1 MNTLIGIFLVLGVMV
16 LVHEW
21 GHFVVA
27 RLFDVRVDVFSI
39 GFGPRLFG
47 FKRGTTDYRISAI
60 PLGGYVRMAGQ
71 DMSDVDAGTAAPT
84 GAPDEL
90 MSKPRWQRALI
101 SAAGPAVNLVMPIL
115 LLAGFYV
122 IKGLPYPAYLNKPMV
137 ITSLPK
143 TSPLAKAGVIDGDT
157 VVAIDN
163 VPTPSWAKVD
173 QFLSQVAPDST
184 LHFSVD
190 HAGTQQIV
198 DVKAADLKN
207 SDALGTVFVP
217 PVVGQVTWMKPAKR
231 AGMKR
236 GDLILSVN
244 ETPVKTWQQY
254 VEIIRHG
261 SGQDLHTVVQR
272 DGKQVELVVH
282 PAPDKDE
289 LGKPIWVIGVGP
301 EGQWE
306 FREMT
311 FTASVK
317 EATLQTVDATGKLL
331 TIVGRLITGKLS
343 VRQLQ
348 SFVGI
353 AVQAGQAVQEGPVD
367 TITLMAMI
375 SLNLGILNLL
385 PIPILDGGNILL
397 LALEGI
403 RRRDFS
409 LAFKER
415 FVQVGL
421 VFLLVLFAFVMYNDV
436 ARLLPTHTQ

>member
-27 RLFDVRVDVFSI
+27 RLFNVRVDVFSI

-71 DMSDVDAGTAAPT
+71 DMSDVDAGAVAPT

-115 LLAGFYV
+115 LLGGFYV

-157 VVAIDN
+157 VVAIDS

-184 LHFSVD
+184 LHFSVQ
-190 HAGTQQIV
+190 HEGTLQTV
-198 DVKAADLKN
+198 EVKATELKN

-231 AGMKR
+231 AGMKS

-244 ETPVKTWQQY
+244 GTPVKTWQQY
-254 VEIIRHG
+254 VELIRHG

-272 DGKQVELVVH
+272 DGKQVELDVH
-282 PAPDKDE
+282 PAADKDE
-289 LGKPIWVIGVGP
+289 QGKPIWVIGVGP
-301 EGQWE
+301 QGQWE

-436 ARLLPTHTQ
+436 ARLLPSHVQ

>member
-27 RLFDVRVDVFSI
+27 RLFNVRVDVFSI

-71 DMSDVDAGTAAPT
+71 DMSDVDAGAAAPT

-137 ITSLPK
+137 ITSLPT

-190 HAGTQQIV
+190 HAGTQKIV

-244 ETPVKTWQQY
+244 GTAVKTWQQY
-254 VEIIRHG
+254 VELIRHG

-272 DGKQVELVVH
+272 DGKQVDLVVH

-289 LGKPIWVIGVGP
+289 QGKPIWVIGVGP